1 LFAGTL
7 RGGVFR
13 SINDGLAWTPVAPL
27 PSNLPINSLAAGG
40 TTLLAG
46 TPQGVFRTSAG
57 GLVWSKDTPQ
67 PSDPRINCL
76 AVSSTAFLAGTPS
89 AGIWRYPQ

>member
-1 LFAGTL
+1 MIA
-7 RGGVFR
+7 
-13 SINDGLAWTPVAPL
+13 
-27 PSNLPINSLAAGG
+27 SLAAGG
-40 TTLLAG
+40 STLLAG
-46 TPQGVFRTSAG
+46 TPEGVFRTTAG

-76 AVSSTAFLAGTPS
+76 VASGTTFLAGTPS